1 MDAYLWLAPCL
12 ILLILFVLMP
22 VLEVFR
28 MAFSKIS
35 PANLLKEFGT
45 LENFQ
50 YLFRQKVLAVSY
62 SILPSGPSLSSGSV
76 SC

>member
-28 MAFSKIS
+28 IKIRGAS
-35 PANLLKEFGT
+35 WHMLIWK
-45 LENFQ
+45 
-50 YLFRQKVLAVSY
+50 
-62 SILPSGPSLSSGSV
+62 
-76 SC
+76 

>member
-45 LENFQ
+45 LVNFQ
-50 YLFRQKVLAVSY
+50 
-62 SILPSGPSLSSGSV
+62 
-76 SC
+76 